1 MSKKMIIIGAGVAGL
16 AAGCYGQMN
25 GFETEIYEMHI
36 LPGGLCNAWERDGY
50 TFDLCIHWFTGS
62 SPHISL
68 YSMWEELGLV
78 QGRKFIHHEHQGHVI
93 DEDGNK
99 FILYSDPDKLR
110 EHMLSFS
117 KEDKEFINSFT
128 DDLKRFIDED
138 KPTDLFG
145 KYYMPFSQLTSQI
158 KNPVLRNF
166 LEVTSWHD
174 QSTIFMMMQYA
185 MMGGGDGGYPLGGS
199 LPLALAL
206 ERRYTNLGGQISYKS
221 KVDKIIVEEDNAV
234 GIKMADG
241 TEKRGD
247 IIISAADGHS
257 TIFRWLEGKFVD
269 DEIKGFYDHLKI
281 FPPLVFV
288 SLGVNEDYSKEPHDI
303 SFPLK
308 KPIIVADK
316 QIDRIN
322 LRNHSFDSSL
332 APKGKTTFT
341 INLETDYEYW
351 AELENNRNQYL
362 AEKKKIEESVVD
374 AVSELYPDIKDKI
387 EVIDVATP
395 LTFIRFTGNWK
406 GSYEGWLL
414 NNETL
419 TLKMPQTL
427 PGLNNLY
434 MAGQWVAPGGGLP
447 GAAVSARQAV
457 QLICE
462 NEEINFKTT
471 KP

>member
-1 MSKKMIIIGAGVAGL
+1 MIIIGAGVAGL

-36 LPGGLCNAWERDGY
+36 IPGGLCTAWERDGY

-62 SPHISL
+62 SSHSSL
-68 YSMWEELGLV
+68 YGMWEELGLV

-138 KPTDLFG
+138 MPTDLFG

-185 MMGGGDGGYPLGGS
+185 MMGGDDGGYPIGGS

-206 ERRYTNLGGQISYKS
+206 ERRYTDLGGQIYYKS
-221 KVDKIIVEEDNAV
+221 KVDKIMVENDNAV
-234 GIKMADG
+234 GIKLADG

-247 IIISAADGHS
+247 IILSSADGHS
-257 TIFRWLEGKFVD
+257 TIFDWLDGKFID
-269 DEIKGFYDHLKI
+269 DEIKGFYDQLKI

-322 LRNHSFDSSL
+322 LRNHSFDSNL

-341 INLETDYEYW
+341 INLETDYDYW
-351 AELENNRNQYL
+351 AGLKSDRNQYL
-362 AEKKKIEESVVD
+362 ADKKKIEESVVD
-374 AVSELYPDIKDKI
+374 AISELYPGIKDKI
-387 EVIDVATP
+387 EVVDVATP
-395 LTFIRFTGNWK
+395 LTFVRFTGNWK

-414 NNETL
+414 NEETI

-427 PGLNNLY
+427 PGLSNFY

-447 GAAVSARQAV
+447 GATISARQAV

-462 NEEINFKTT
+462 DENEGFKTT